1 MLFLSV
7 TAFGQK
13 QKEVTFDFSNPSYL
27 NLSGD
32 GDINLNSSEFTKGQ
46 IKMSF
51 DRLPN
56 SFGVYYN
63 NNNKDYNLQILRG
76 GRVLLTGMNEAAI
89 QSVSFTFSTF
99 GDFSVVDKETGK
111 WDSNK
116 GIWNCD
122 GDNNVQ
128 SVMFKNSGDQSLIKA
143 VKVTYIEIAEILEPT
158 VESSQLKVSS
168 FKDLTLK
175 FASDMTQK
183 GTSELTIEGPDGSS
197 QPLLVNVDKSVIK
210 LSVDK
215 AIATEGT
222 YTVKVPAGYF
232 VDKDGYSNKAL
243 TYTIVVDTPKNILNF
258 ESVNPVQGEIDKLV
272 NPITLYYAESIKDF
286 TAELIMKKDGVDQVP
301 VTLKRN
307 ETNSKEVNI
316 SFDVP
321 EGITEK
327 GIYTIEVPE
336 KTITDQL
343 GKLYNPAFVLTY
355 KVGYI
360 PESETM
366 KKAKA
371 LLTQKGIGYPA
382 VDSESRIALEG
393 LTTAAEIPSDEDLAM
408 AIDNFYKETKVEL
421 PAAGKWY
428 YISNLSPA
436 GKSLYLKIGANG
448 TVGVTEN
455 KADATAFEVAEPMLF
470 KTIEGKYLFPATEL
484 QDDAADK
491 ELKLEKLA
499 ITGLDITKQMGLLNL
514 YGYFDTTKTG
524 KVLNAYLAVD
534 HDKKALVTD
543 DHDSA
548 PTFTETYSTAI
559 QFVETVKPLKMI
571 DMKCTAKPT
580 IISDGMDELTLTFD
594 EKERLQMAEGT
605 VVKLCQEDGTEIE
618 TLNVTVDAKKAN
630 VIHVNVASVKNG
642 KYLIAFPEGALS
654 YKESGIVYKN
664 NKVNVEIEVAKSIP
678 FNYTYTGLFYSPT
691 SVYIKDV
698 DLNNFTIGNSHYNYP
713 EKPKGLVVD
722 ESKEVELRQ
731 VDSDKL
737 IRKGHFKRVASMPGI
752 PDCPEAYQIEFD
764 TPILEGELK
773 PNNYTF
779 VFKAATYGDY
789 NFGKY
794 LQGAASPQECYVNA
808 ESTVTLTVD
817 NDKATGISN
826 VTVDGTKNA
835 IIYDIYGRK
844 VTKINQPGI
853 YIVNGK
859 KVIKK

>member
-89 QSVSFTFSTF
+89 QQVSFTFSTF

-111 WDSNK
+111 WDSNR

-128 SVMFKNSGDQSLIKA
+128 SVTFKNSGDQSLIKA
-143 VKVTYIEIAEILEPT
+143 VKVTYIEVAEILEPT

-175 FASDMTQK
+175 FASDMIQK

-197 QPLLVNVDKSVIK
+197 HPLLVNIDKSTVK

-215 AIATEGT
+215 AIATDGT

-232 VDKDGYSNKAL
+232 VDKEGYSNKAL

-272 NPITLYYAESIKDF
+272 NSITLNYAESIKDF

-307 ETNSKEVNI
+307 ATNSKEVNI

-371 LLTQKGIGYPA
+371 LLAQKGIGYPA

-393 LTTAAEIPSDEDLAM
+393 LTTAAEIPSDEDLAK

-436 GKSLYLKIGANG
+436 GKSLYLMIGVNG

-455 KADATAFEVAEPMLF
+455 KEDATAFEVAEPMLF

-524 KVLNAYLAVD
+524 KVLN
-534 HDKKALVTD
+534 
-543 DHDSA
+543 
-548 PTFTETYSTAI
+548 F
-559 QFVETVKPLKMI
+559 
-571 DMKCTAKPT
+571 
-580 IISDGMDELTLTFD
+580 
-594 EKERLQMAEGT
+594 
-605 VVKLCQEDGTEIE
+605 
-618 TLNVTVDAKKAN
+618 
-630 VIHVNVASVKNG
+630 
-642 KYLIAFPEGALS
+642 
-654 YKESGIVYKN
+654 
-664 NKVNVEIEVAKSIP
+664 
-678 FNYTYTGLFYSPT
+678 
-691 SVYIKDV
+691 
-698 DLNNFTIGNSHYNYP
+698 
-713 EKPKGLVVD
+713 
-722 ESKEVELRQ
+722 
-731 VDSDKL
+731 
-737 IRKGHFKRVASMPGI
+737 
-752 PDCPEAYQIEFD
+752 
-764 TPILEGELK
+764 
-773 PNNYTF
+773 
-779 VFKAATYGDY
+779 
-789 NFGKY
+789 
-794 LQGAASPQECYVNA
+794 
-808 ESTVTLTVD
+808 
-817 NDKATGISN
+817 
-826 VTVDGTKNA
+826 
-835 IIYDIYGRK
+835 
-844 VTKINQPGI
+844 
-853 YIVNGK
+853 
-859 KVIKK
+859 